1 MPPRLI
7 IAAGRKAG
15 FGRFKVYPHT
25 EDVANAIYTSYSWK
39 VLRNWPLRSE
49 WVRKLRTVA
58 GLARVVLRRAER
70 GGIVV
75 MVKERAAAAKP
86 FWQ

>member
-1 MPPRLI
+1 MPPRTVI
-7 IAAGRKAG
+7 TAARKAG

-25 EDVANAIYTSYSWK
+25 EDLAKVVYISDTWK
-39 VLRNWPLRSE
+39 FLKPWALRWE

-58 GLARVVLRRAER
+58 GLARLVLQRADH

-75 MVKERAAAAKP
+75 MIKERAPAA
-86 FWQ
+86 